1 MITRL
6 LGRAPVSPIRGQIRR
21 AASTLSGIKVDDAT
35 LGKSKYVPG
44 DRVHGFVCTTTKFVP
59 EFNMTAFV
67 FRHEKTG
74 LEYLHV
80 DRNDNNNVF
89 SINFRTTPFNSTGLA
104 HILEH
109 NVLCVSLPSS

>member
-6 LGRAPVSPIRGQIRR
+6 LSRPPVCHFKNQIRR
-21 AASTLSGIKVDDAT
+21 CASTLSGIKVDDAT
-35 LGKSKYVPG
+35 VRKLKYLPG
-44 DRVHGFVCTTTKFVP
+44 DRVHGFICTNSRYIP
-59 EFNMTAFV
+59 EFNMTTFV

-80 DRNDNNNVF
+80 DRADSNNVF

-109 NVLCVSLPSS
+109 NVLCVS